1 MIITHA
7 GIPGTSMNLNGR
19 DIRMFPQEKDHL
31 EAQDKLLDFFIYIFE
46 QCTQTQNLL
55 SNANFTRFYFTER
68 LKVPKDEKNNPIY
81 DDALMKRV
89 NAIQVSTNTQFA
101 KQNYSSN
108 DPNTGATVNYK
119 MLKCDSKLVKFVFE
133 LNGLVST
140 DRHDWDTLW
149 THTTGKSYFYERLSS
164 EQKVNH
170 FPVSIEL
177 TRKDNLAINIRK
189 M

>member
-1 MIITHA
+1 M
-7 GIPGTSMNLNGR
+7 
-19 DIRMFPQEKDHL
+19 K
-31 EAQDKLLDFFIYIFE
+31 
-46 QCTQTQNLL
+46 
-55 SNANFTRFYFTER
+55 
-68 LKVPKDEKNNPIY
+68 KVNS
-81 DDALMKRV
+81 
-89 NAIQVSTNTQFA
+89 IQVSTNTQFA

-108 DPNTGATVNYK
+108 DPSNGATIYYK

-133 LNGLVST
+133 LNGLVGT

-189 M
+189 MQEKHLKSYFSFIPETFVMPHDFNTFVAHFKE